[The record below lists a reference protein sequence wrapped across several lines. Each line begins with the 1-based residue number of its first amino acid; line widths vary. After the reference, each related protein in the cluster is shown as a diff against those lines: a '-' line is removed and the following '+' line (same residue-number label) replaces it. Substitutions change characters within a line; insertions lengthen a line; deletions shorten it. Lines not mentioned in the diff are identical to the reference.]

1 MRTTDSLASRY
12 AGICLI
18 ACLALA
24 ACGGA
29 TRTSTIRG
37 HRVLVDVSRGDSRT
51 TLRIDECAARNLR
64 YDTDFARFGLEG
76 ELDGALFESP
86 EELAEELIGTG
97 YASRCRPAAAAPAQR
112 VVPPAD

>member
-1 MRTTDSLASRY
+1 MRTTDSCTPHL
-12 AGICLI
+12 AGICLLI
-18 ACLALA
+18 CLALG
-24 ACGGA
+24 ACGGT

-51 TLRIDECAARNLR
+51 TLRIDECAVRNLR

-86 EELAEELIGTG
+86 EEVAEELIGAG
-97 YASRCRPAAAAPAQR
+97 YASRCRPALAAPTKR
-112 VVPPAD
+112 TVPPAE

>member
-1 MRTTDSLASRY
+1 MRTTDSRTSRY

-18 ACLALA
+18 ACLA
-24 ACGGA
+24 ACGGT

-37 HRVLVDVSRGDSRT
+37 HRVLVDTSRGDSRT

-64 YDTDFARFGLEG
+64 YDTDFARFGLDG

-86 EELAEELIGTG
+86 EEVAEELIGAG
-97 YASRCRPAAAAPAQR
+97 YASRCRPALAAPTKRA
-112 VVPPAD
+112 VPPAE